1 MSDYMRKV
9 FYVRK
14 REENPD
20 CSVTAGYV
28 KAERRKQVLTLT
40 IFWTH
45 RIYRRNVRYVP
56 FTAQAESGSVSPA
69 DGSLLTK
76 RNYRLQLV
84 LPDDETIAH
93 ADAVAGIGIGRN
105 GAYWAGQLPCFY
117 ECQAGEQCRRMTALR
132 KCGGAMCG
140 CQC

>member
-28 KAERRKQVLTLT
+28 KGD
-40 IFWTH
+40 
-45 RIYRRNVRYVP
+45 
-56 FTAQAESGSVSPA
+56 QAPEECPVCAVYCTGREWQCFSCGWVTF
-69 DGSLLTK
+69 DKNGTTVCNLF
-76 RNYRLQLV
+76 

>member
-1 MSDYMRKV
+1 M
-9 FYVRK
+9 
-14 REENPD
+14 
-20 CSVTAGYV
+20 
-28 KAERRKQVLTLT
+28 
-40 IFWTH
+40 
-45 RIYRRNVRYVP
+45 P

-76 RNYRLQLV
+76 TELPGEYQGSV
-84 LPDDETIAH
+84 EVQFLPDDETIAH
-93 ADAVAGIGIGRN
+93 ADAVVGIGIGRN

>member
-40 IFWTH
+40 IFCTGREWQCFSCGWVTFDK
-45 RIYRRNVRYVP
+45 NGTTVCNL
-56 FTAQAESGSVSPA
+56 F
-69 DGSLLTK
+69 
-76 RNYRLQLV
+76 

>member
-1 MSDYMRKV
+1 M
-9 FYVRK
+9 
-14 REENPD
+14 
-20 CSVTAGYV
+20 
-28 KAERRKQVLTLT
+28 
-40 IFWTH
+40 
-45 RIYRRNVRYVP
+45 P

-76 RNYRLQLV
+76 TE
-84 LPDDETIAH
+84 LPVCCCLCFAVTIAH

>member
-1 MSDYMRKV
+1 M
-9 FYVRK
+9 
-14 REENPD
+14 
-20 CSVTAGYV
+20 
-28 KAERRKQVLTLT
+28 
-40 IFWTH
+40 
-45 RIYRRNVRYVP
+45 P

-69 DGSLLTK
+69 VTFDKNGTTVCNLF
-76 RNYRLQLV
+76 

-93 ADAVAGIGIGRN
+93 ADAVVGIGIGRN

>member
-1 MSDYMRKV
+1 M
-9 FYVRK
+9 
-14 REENPD
+14 
-20 CSVTAGYV
+20 
-28 KAERRKQVLTLT
+28 
-40 IFWTH
+40 
-45 RIYRRNVRYVP
+45 P
-56 FTAQAESGSVSPA
+56 FTAQAESGSVSPV

-76 RNYRLQLV
+76 TE
-84 LPDDETIAH
+84 LPSVTCFCRIDETIAH
-93 ADAVAGIGIGRN
+93 ADAVVGIGIGRN

>member
-40 IFWTH
+40 IFLDCTGREWQCFSCGWVTFDK
-45 RIYRRNVRYVP
+45 NGTTVCNL
-56 FTAQAESGSVSPA
+56 F
-69 DGSLLTK
+69 
-76 RNYRLQLV
+76 

>member
-1 MSDYMRKV
+1 MAGINYLFEQLMTPELGD
-9 FYVRK
+9 
-14 REENPD
+14 
-20 CSVTAGYV
+20 TAYGDGQRLVCGAPGEY
-28 KAERRKQVLTLT
+28 Q
-40 IFWTH
+40 
-45 RIYRRNVRYVP
+45 
-56 FTAQAESGSVSPA
+56 GSVEV
-69 DGSLLTK
+69 
-76 RNYRLQLV
+76 QF